1 MTSTAAAPLGLRVA
15 DKATTAFGA
24 IVANV
29 TIGTDRHIGRSL
41 GTERLLKSGHI
52 DPDGPRRISR
62 VAPSKTRPWVV
73 VLLFG
78 VLAGALALGA
88 ARQFGWYSSQA
99 SAPRAAPPA
108 VPVHAAVVKRQDVPI
123 VLPGL
128 GTVQAFNS
136 VLVKSRVDGQ
146 IIKINFTEGQNVR
159 AGDVLVEIDP
169 APFEAALAQTQ
180 ATKLKDEAQLEN
192 ARLDL
197 ERFNRL
203 ATTNAVS
210 KQQIDTARAL
220 VAQIEA
226 TVKADQAMIDMAQTQ
241 LNYTRIRSP
250 IDGRA
255 GSRVIDAGNFVRGA
269 NDTAGIVTINQLNP
283 INVTFA
289 LPADTLPRIKTSTQ
303 NGDVPVVAQDSN
315 GNDLLSGK
323 LTVIDNL
330 INPATATINYKAT
343 FDNSDEVLWPGQFVN
358 VRVELA
364 VRRDVVAIPLTAVQ
378 QGPDGP
384 YAFVVGENRRVQKRA
399 LKVGVLT
406 KTVAIIDD
414 GLQQGDVVVTE
425 GQYRIQPGTVVD
437 VLSDTAKPLG

>member
-1 MTSTAAAPLGLRVA
+1 M
-15 DKATTAFGA
+15 
-24 IVANV
+24 
-29 TIGTDRHIGRSL
+29 RSWL
-41 GTERLLKSGHI
+41 I
-52 DPDGPRRISR
+52 
-62 VAPSKTRPWVV
+62 VV
-73 VLLFG
+73 VMIAASVGG
-78 VLAGALALGA
+78 VVGA

-108 VPVHAAVVKRQDVPI
+108 VPVRATAVRRQDVPI

-146 IIKINFTEGQNVR
+146 IIRINFTEGQNVR
-159 AGDVLVEIDP
+159 AGDVLVEIDA
-169 APFEAALAQTQ
+169 APFQAALAQAQ

-220 VAQIEA
+220 VAQLEA

-289 LPADTLPRIKTSTQ
+289 LPADTLPRVKTGAQ
-303 NGDVPVVAQDSN
+303 KGDVSVVAQDSN

-343 FDNSDEVLWPGQFVN
+343 FDNSAEVLWPGQFVN
-358 VRVELA
+358 VRVELEI
-364 VRRDVVAIPLTAVQ
+364 RRDVVAVPLTAVQ

-406 KTVAIIDD
+406 KTVAIIED
-414 GLQQGDVVVTE
+414 GLQPGDVVVTE
-425 GQYRIQPGTVVD
+425 GQYRIQAGTIVD
-437 VLSDTAKPLG
+437 VLPDSAKPLG

>member
-1 MTSTAAAPLGLRVA
+1 VSEKDFEVPVPAKM
-15 DKATTAFGA
+15 
-24 IVANV
+24 
-29 TIGTDRHIGRSL
+29 RS
-41 GTERLLKSGHI
+41 
-52 DPDGPRRISR
+52 
-62 VAPSKTRPWVV
+62 WVV
-73 VLLFG
+73 VLLVG
-78 VLAGALALGA
+78 VTAGAVVIGA

-99 SAPRAAPPA
+99 SVPKAAPPA
-108 VPVHAAVVKRQDVPI
+108 VPVRAAAVKRQDVPI

-146 IIKINFTEGQNVR
+146 IIKINFTEGQNVH

-169 APFEAALAQTQ
+169 APFEATLAQAQ

-197 ERFNRL
+197 ERFSRL

-220 VAQIEA
+220 VAQLEA
-226 TVKADQAMIDMAQTQ
+226 TVKADQAIIDMAQTQ

-269 NDTAGIVTINQLNP
+269 NDTAGIVIINQLNP
-283 INVTFA
+283 INVAFA
-289 LPADTLPRIKTSTQ
+289 LPADTLPRIKTSAQ
-303 NGDVPVVAQDSN
+303 NGDIPVVAQDSN
-315 GNDLLSGK
+315 GNDLLSGR

-343 FDNSDEVLWPGQFVN
+343 FDNSAEVLWPGQFVN
-358 VRVELA
+358 VRVELE
-364 VRRDVVAIPLTAVQ
+364 VRRDVVAVPLTAVQ

-384 YAFVVGENRRVQKRA
+384 YAFVIGENRRVQKRA

-414 GLQQGDVVVTE
+414 GLQPGDVVVTE
-425 GQYRIQPGTVVD
+425 GQYRIQPGTIVD
-437 VLSDTAKPLG
+437 VLSDSAKPLG

>member
-1 MTSTAAAPLGLRVA
+1 MIAALVG
-15 DKATTAFGA
+15 G
-24 IVANV
+24 
-29 TIGTDRHIGRSL
+29 
-41 GTERLLKSGHI
+41 
-52 DPDGPRRISR
+52 
-62 VAPSKTRPWVV
+62 VV
-73 VLLFG
+73 
-78 VLAGALALGA
+78 GA
-88 ARQFGWYSSQA
+88 ARQFGWYATQA
-99 SAPRAAPPA
+99 SAPRSAPPA
-108 VPVHAAVVKRQDVPI
+108 VPVRAAVVKRQDVPI

-146 IIKINFTEGQNVR
+146 IIKINFIEGENVR

-169 APFEAALAQTQ
+169 APFQAALAQAQ

-197 ERFNRL
+197 DRFSRL

-220 VAQIEA
+220 VAQLDA

-250 IDGRA
+250 IDGRT

-289 LPADTLPRIKTSTQ
+289 LPADTLPRIKTSAQ
-303 NGDVPVVAQDSN
+303 NGDVPVVAQDSS

-343 FDNSDEVLWPGQFVN
+343 FDNSAEVLWPGQFVN
-358 VRVELA
+358 VRVELET
-364 VRRDVVAIPLTAVQ
+364 RRDVVAVPLTAVQ

-384 YAFVVGENRRVQKRA
+384 YAFIVDQNRRVQKRA

-414 GLQQGDVVVTE
+414 GLQSGDLVVTE
-425 GQYRIQPGTVVD
+425 GQYRIQAGTIVD
-437 VLSDTAKPLG
+437 VLPDSTKPLG

>member
-1 MTSTAAAPLGLRVA
+1 M
-15 DKATTAFGA
+15 
-24 IVANV
+24 
-29 TIGTDRHIGRSL
+29 RSWL
-41 GTERLLKSGHI
+41 I
-52 DPDGPRRISR
+52 
-62 VAPSKTRPWVV
+62 VV
-73 VLLFG
+73 VMIAALVGG
-78 VLAGALALGA
+78 VVGA

-108 VPVHAAVVKRQDVPI
+108 VPVRAATVKRQDVPI
-123 VLPGL
+123 VLSGL

-146 IIKINFTEGQNVR
+146 IIKFNFTEGQNVR
-159 AGDVLVEIDP
+159 AGDVLVEIDA
-169 APFEAALAQTQ
+169 APFEATLAQAQ

-220 VAQIEA
+220 VAQLEA

-269 NDTAGIVTINQLNP
+269 NDAAGIVTINQLNP

-289 LPADTLPRIKTSTQ
+289 LPADTLPRIKNSAQ

-315 GNDLLSGK
+315 GNDLMSGK

-330 INPATATINYKAT
+330 INPATASINYKAT
-343 FDNSDEVLWPGQFVN
+343 FDNSAEVLWPGQFVN
-358 VRVELA
+358 VRVELE
-364 VRRDVVAIPLTAVQ
+364 
-378 QGPDGP
+378 
-384 YAFVVGENRRVQKRA
+384 VVGENRRVQKRA

-406 KTVAIIDD
+406 KTVAIIED
-414 GLQQGDVVVTE
+414 GLQPGDMVVTE
-425 GQYRIQPGTVVD
+425 GQYRIQAGTVVD
-437 VLSDTAKPLG
+437 VLSDATKPLG